1 MRATIVSSCVHQNQD
16 FSQELGSANG
26 ADAALCARAKADLA
40 AARVAL
46 KEGTDVETARIARFE
61 EERVKRERKVW
72 LCCSVAYVIPSL
84 SSRVLVQ
91 AKRGAA
97 AGKKK

>member
-1 MRATIVSSCVHQNQD
+1 MHQNQN
-16 FSQELGSANG
+16 FAQELGSANG

-61 EERVKRERKVW
+61 EERVKRERKVCFV
-72 LCCSVAYVIPSL
+72 LQCSFRGPTSCGHALSCCRQSG
-84 SSRVLVQ
+84 VLLQ
-91 AKRGAA
+91 ARKNKHAMSCL
-97 AGKKK
+97 